1 MKTLLKVNF
10 QAALYS
16 LQVYQTGT
24 FPVHFFSRIFQSDSF
39 FEQMFREV
47 SERLHN
53 KASSSKT
60 WKTSKDQ
67 TFAYSLQKERSEKN

>member
-24 FPVHFFSRIFQSDSF
+24 FPVHFFSRIFQGDSF

-67 TFAYSLQKERSEKN
+67 TFAYSLQKERSEKS